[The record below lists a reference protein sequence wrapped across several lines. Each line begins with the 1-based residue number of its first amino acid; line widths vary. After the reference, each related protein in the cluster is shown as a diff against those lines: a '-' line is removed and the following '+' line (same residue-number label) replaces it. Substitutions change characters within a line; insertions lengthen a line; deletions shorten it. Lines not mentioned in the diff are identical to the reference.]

1 MQKTLFS
8 SWPLFVG
15 IFMIMTGSGL
25 QGSLLGVRASIEGFG
40 TTTIGVIMSLYFLG
54 FLLSFFWTPKLLERV
69 GHIRVFAALATIAST
84 TILIPAVLVDPVVW
98 SLTRVVTGFS
108 YAGLYVVIESWL
120 NGMAVKEN
128 RGKILSAYMT
138 VNGIGLLVG
147 QLLLNVADPADVE
160 LFILT
165 SILVSLALT
174 PIALTAK
181 ATPNFTAPEPIA
193 FRSLYKISPLSV
205 AGVFM
210 TGFLGGT
217 VMTIGPVFAI
227 NNGMSTGQ
235 ISIFM
240 AAVVLGTT
248 LFMYPTGIIS
258 DRVDRRKLIFICA
271 ALSATLFF
279 TSFFFAARE
288 ATFTL
293 MSLLFLLSWGVGNT
307 IYTISIAHI
316 NDKILPSQF
325 VASSS
330 TMIFVN
336 GVGAIMG
343 PYSTTIFMTQFG
355 NNGFFLFMGICTTL
369 LAVYAVI
376 RIAISEGVPVADQT
390 PYVSMPFRSS
400 HIITRMTKKVMLRKE
415 KDIAAA
421 VAAEKE
427 ASQDK

>member
-8 SWPLFVG
+8 SWPLFAG
-15 IFMIMTGSGL
+15 ILMIMAGSGL
-25 QGSLLGVRASIEGFG
+25 QGSLLGLRASIEGFS

-54 FLLSFFWTPKLLERV
+54 FLISFFWTPKLLERV
-69 GHIRVFAALATIAST
+69 GHIRVFAALATIASAA
-84 TILIPAVLVDPVVW
+84 ILIPAIMIDPW
-98 SLTRVVTGFS
+98 IWAATRVVTGFS

-120 NGMAVKEN
+120 NGMATKEN
-128 RGKILSAYMT
+128 RGKILAAYMT

-147 QLLLNVADPADVE
+147 QLLLNIGDPAEVE

-165 SILVSLALT
+165 SVLVSLALT

-181 ATPNFTAPEPIA
+181 GTPSFTAPEPIA
-193 FRSLYKISPLSV
+193 FKALYKISPLSV

-210 TGFLGGT
+210 TGFIGGT

-227 NNGMSTGQ
+227 NNGMSTAQ
-235 ISIFM
+235 ISVFM
-240 AAVVLGTT
+240 AAIVLGTT
-248 LFMYPTGIIS
+248 LFMFPTGMIS
-258 DRVDRRKLIFICA
+258 DRMDRRHLIFICA
-271 ALSATLFF
+271 VLSGGLFI
-279 TSFFFAARE
+279 TSYLFANEGAS
-288 ATFTL
+288 FPV
-293 MSLLFLLSWGVGNT
+293 MSLMLLVSWGIGNT
-307 IYTISIAHI
+307 IYTVSIAHI

-343 PYSTTIFMTQFG
+343 PYSTTIFMTHFD
-355 NNGFFLFMGICTTL
+355 NNGFLLFMGICTML
-369 LAVYAVI
+369 LAGYAI
-376 RIAISEGVPVADQT
+376 FRIFVSEAVPVADQT

-415 KDIAAA
+415 KEIA
-421 VAAEKE
+421 AAEKE
-427 ASQDK
+427 ASQEK